1 MKAYFVDLDG
11 TLSDSRPGLY
21 HSFHAGL
28 SAVGVDTVSDE
39 QLLPFLGTPL
49 PELFRA
55 FRPDISQA
63 EIDAGMQ
70 AFRSVYETAGL
81 EYEIYPG
88 VPDMM
93 ASIRRRGRL
102 AWIVTSKPELQA
114 IRIVRHAGLDQYV
127 EGVIGAG
134 PAELDTKTDL
144 VARALA
150 AAKVPAREALMLGDR
165 HYDVVGALANN
176 VLPVGALWGYG
187 SREELQSAGCRHFA
201 QSPRDFQELFVETDA
216 GLSPLPAAASR

>member
-1 MKAYFVDLDG
+1 MVA
-11 TLSDSRPGLY
+11 SRRI
-21 HSFHAGL
+21 A
-28 SAVGVDTVSDE
+28 
-39 QLLPFLGTPL
+39 
-49 PELFRA
+49 
-55 FRPDISQA
+55 
-63 EIDAGMQ
+63 
-70 AFRSVYETAGL
+70 RSCA
-81 EYEIYPG
+81 PA
-88 VPDMM
+88 P
-93 ASIRRRGRL
+93 RRGRL

-165 HYDVVGALANN
+165 HYDVVGAIANN

-216 GLSPLPAAASR
+216 GLSLLPAAASR